1 MTWSTSEVAVCCSS
15 ASREVSSALAQFV
28 EQPRVLDGDD
38 GLRGE
43 VLDEFDLLVGEGTNF
58 LAI

>member
-1 MTWSTSEVAVCCSS
+1 MRVALTSMASNTGSSSPGDELMTLRTSDVAVCCSNDS
-15 ASREVSSALAQFV
+15 AQFV

-43 VLDEFDLLVGEGTNF
+43 VLD
-58 LAI
+58 